1 MADEDNDIEIK
12 EEPAVVEQAPQKF
25 KDLDLDEIL
34 NKYPAEEAKE
44 GDKEEAK
51 EEEAESKEEEKV
63 DNKAKEEEDLKEAE
77 KEIEGYFADEG
88 LEDET
93 EEEVTPTLPSGEAPR
108 TPQEQ
113 LAAYVYD
120 NLNSINVS
128 GLVNGKPKTISVKV
142 AEELPDDF
150 QFGSIKDQSIFLE
163 AVSGNAVRAQ
173 SLAQQFLNNQ
183 QQNETQRFTNQER
196 RDIASDIAKL
206 QREGEIP
213 TFTPGVNVDD
223 DPRAETARE
232 VLKFLETENARRLQA
247 ANNNER
253 LFNRLSFEDAYY
265 IWKSRNNKTGESQ
278 KAEDA
283 ERKQI
288 ASRQPKQGRGSN
300 PSEQP
305 KRVNLPSTAG
315 WDQII
320 NESLKIY

>member
-1 MADEDNDIEIK
+1 MADVDNDIEIK
-12 EEPAVVEQAPQKF
+12 EEPEVIEQAPQK
-25 KDLDLDEIL
+25 LSELNLDEL
-34 NKYPAEEAKE
+34 LEKHPAEAPKE
-44 GDKEEAK
+44 EDKEEEEVK
-51 EEEAESKEEEKV
+51 EEVKEEEKV
-63 DNKAKEEEDLKEAE
+63 DDKAKEEKDLEEAE

-88 LEDET
+88 LEDEA
-93 EEEVTPTLPSGEAPR
+93 EEEATPTLPDGQAPQ

-113 LAAYVYD
+113 LAAYVYG

-183 QQNETQRFTNQER
+183 QQAEGQRFSNQER
-196 RDIASDIAKL
+196 RDIATDIAKL

-213 TFTPGVNVDD
+213 TFTPGVNVDE

-232 VLKFLETENARRLQA
+232 VLKFLETENAKRLQA

-278 KAEDA
+278 KAEDK
-283 ERKQI
+283 ERKEI
-288 ASRQPKQGRGSN
+288 AARQPKQGRGSN